1 MTEFD
6 DLVKRSQGSLRI
18 VTLAPE
24 LEGAL
29 DLVAAAC
36 SAGVVAS
43 IGHTDADHATAK
55 AAFDA
60 GARLATHLFN
70 AMAPIHHRRPGP
82 SPPLSTTRGCPSR
95 SLPTGSTSIRR

>member
-1 MTEFD
+1 M
-6 DLVKRSQGSLRI
+6 
-18 VTLAPE
+18 TLAPE

-29 DLVAAAC
+29 ELIAAAR

-82 SPPLSTTRGCPSR
+82 VAAALATSGCPSR
-95 SLPTGSTSIRR
+95 SSPTASTSTRL